1 MDYELEKQLVEYALA
16 GRWEEVDHIL
26 REELSWSELDAL
38 SDVLDNNLLSRIDA
52 EAIRRAEKR
61 R

>member
-1 MDYELEKQLVEYALA
+1 MDYELEKQLVEEALA
-16 GRWEEVDHIL
+16 GHWDAVQHIL
-26 REELSWSELDAL
+26 REELNAKELDGLTYMLDAL
-38 SDVLDNNLLSRIDA
+38 AAKVDE

>member
-1 MDYELEKQLVEYALA
+1 MDYEIEKQLVEEALN
-16 GRWEEVDHIL
+16 GRWHAVRHLLQQLTPQQLNRLTDTGDRLAAKVD
-26 REELSWSELDAL
+26 E
-38 SDVLDNNLLSRIDA
+38 